1 MDIQTM
7 LEEVLSG
14 NSSQW
19 TQTLTKLGFSG
30 TEAPK
35 FLTGLM
41 DKLGGLLKGGKL
53 DLSKALDPKALADKL
68 DVNALASQVGIDT
81 QKARKGVDGLMPGI
95 VQALQGQLGSLS
107 VAGKAGGL
115 GAKVA
120 KLFGK

>member
-1 MDIQTM
+1 MDMQKILQ
-7 LEEVLSG
+7 EVLHG

-30 TEAPK
+30 SEAPK
-35 FLTGLM
+35 FLSGLM

-53 DLSKALDPKALADKL
+53 DLSKAFDPKSLADKL
-68 DVNALASQVGIDT
+68 DVNALASQVGVDV

-95 VQALQGQLGSLS
+95 VQALQGKLGSEDI
-107 VAGKAGGL
+107 AAKAGGL
-115 GAKVA
+115 GAKVG